1 MFQDLYN
8 LYRKNGYSARIP
20 LEDFNTESFAGILK
34 LYPEVKN
41 DIISFLGLPED
52 EYIVSTQVNY
62 TLPDTQNCIIDL
74 VFTGVKNICFIENKV
89 NSSEGWEQLSRY
101 GLALDLHHPNQVTF
115 LVYCTK
121 FSDPKVIETHNFKQI
136 RWYQIAKILKTYSK
150 NNPIVEDYCNF
161 LKIHKMAQDNT
172 ITTDTIISME
182 NYRKTFEI
190 INHHVELSLPIFQNI
205 FKFKNPIKRQDT
217 VVTKDRIAYY
227 SMDIFNNKTDYSE
240 LLFCIN
246 FSNVKLQTQIW
257 VSKKHHNLI
266 ELEQLAKGKFKIEK
280 YDIGLLIFKDR
291 PLFDLLNDSDSDEKI
306 KEWFTQSF
314 YDFKQF
320 INETPQLDWNLE

>member
-8 LYRKNGYSARIP
+8 LYRKNGYSTRIP
-20 LEDFNTESFAGILK
+20 LEDFNTESFAGILR

-52 EYIVSTQVNY
+52 EYIVSTQVKY

-74 VFTGVKNICFIENKV
+74 VFTGVKNVCFIENKV

-101 GLALDLHHPNQVTF
+101 CQALDIYHESHKCY

-121 FSDPKVIETHNFKQI
+121 FSDPKPIITHNFQQI
-136 RWYQIAKILKTYSK
+136 RWHQIAKRLKKYSL
-150 NNPIVEDYCNF
+150 NNPIIEDYYNF

-190 INHHVELSLPIFQNI
+190 INHHVELSLPIFQSVFN
-205 FKFKNPIKRQDT
+205 FKNAVKRQDS
-217 VVTKDRIAYY
+217 VVSKDRIAYY
-227 SMDIFNNKTDYSE
+227 SMDIFKSKSDYSE

-257 VSKKHHNLI
+257 VSKKHHNLA
-266 ELEQLAKGKFKIEK
+266 ELEQLAKGKFKTEK
-280 YDIGLLIFKDR
+280 YDIGLLIYKDR
-291 PLFDLLNDSDSDEKI
+291 HLFDLLNDSNSDEKI

-320 INETPQLDWNLE
+320 IKETPQLDWNVE